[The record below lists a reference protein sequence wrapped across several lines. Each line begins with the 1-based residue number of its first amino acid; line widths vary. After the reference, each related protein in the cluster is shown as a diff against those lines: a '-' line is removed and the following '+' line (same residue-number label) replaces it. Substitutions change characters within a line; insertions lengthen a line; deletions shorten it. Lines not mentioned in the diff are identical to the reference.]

1 MDSIPRSIFILIL
14 LMILSA
20 FFSASETAFSFA
32 NHIRIRI
39 SADDGDKKARR
50 AEKTLDMYDRVI
62 VTFLILYNVLNI
74 SIASVSTVL
83 FVRMLALGESVGSVV
98 ATLVTTVAVFIFV
111 ETIPKNIARVN
122 ADRFVLAISG
132 VIYVLVRVLWPVSY
146 VFTAIGDLVKKIF
159 GIDESEPTVTEDE
172 FSLIVDNAETEGLI
186 EPEETEI
193 IKSAIEFGDCVAA
206 DVMTPIDKVVG
217 ISVDCSEQQVRDI
230 LVSEKYSRFP
240 VYKGNINNIIGVLQS
255 ADSLWK
261 LANGIPLKLKDSL
274 KKPYFIK
281 SGTLLNNVFEGM
293 CGRRCHFAVVTGDEN
308 KVIGIMTME
317 DILEEIVGEIYDES
331 DDPAISVKEES

>member
-1 MDSIPRSIFILIL
+1 MDSIPRSIFLLIL
-14 LMILSA
+14 LMCLSA
-20 FFSASETAFSFA
+20 FFSAAETAFSFA

-39 SADDGDKKARR
+39 SADDGDKKAKRS
-50 AEKTLDMYDRVI
+50 EKALDMYDRVI

-98 ATLVTTVAVFIFV
+98 ATVVTTAAVFIFV

-122 ADRFVLAISG
+122 ADKFVLEISG
-132 VIYVLVRVLWPVSY
+132 VIYALVKLLWPVS
-146 VFTAIGDLVKKIF
+146 FIFIAIGDLVKKLF
-159 GIDESEPTVTEDE
+159 GIDDSEPTVTEDE

-186 EPEETEI
+186 EPAETEI
-193 IKSAIEFGDCVAA
+193 IKSAIEFGDCVAS
-206 DVMTPIDKVVG
+206 DVMTPIDKVIG
-217 ISVDCSEQQVRDI
+217 ISADCSEQQIKDI

-240 VYKGNINNIIGVLQS
+240 VYKGNINNIIGILQS
-255 ADSLWK
+255 ADGMWK
-261 LANGIPLKLKDSL
+261 LANGIPLKLRESL

-281 SGTLLNNVFEGM
+281 AGTLLNNVFEGM
-293 CGRRCHFAVVTGDEN
+293 CGRRCHLAIVTGDKN
-308 KVIGIMTME
+308 KVIGIITME

-331 DDPAISVKEES
+331 DEPSDEAKGGC